1 MLEFSAPPSTN
12 SLYANIPGKGRVRTK
27 AYKAWIDA
35 AGWEIKAQARG
46 YRVPGKFALS
56 VWLPPGL
63 DLDNIKS
70 VADLLSPPTKT
81 KKHGLGITD
90 DDKHMDELHVY
101 RWPGPKCRIELKGIP
116 QPPPPAP
123 DEPPL
128 PLGLT

>member
-1 MLEFSAPPSTN
+1 MICFTAPPSTN
-12 SLYANIPGKGRVRTK
+12 SLYANVPGKGRVRTA
-27 AYKAWIDA
+27 AYKTWIKT
-35 AGWEIKAQARG
+35 AGWEIKAQPHCRI
-46 YRVPGKFALS
+46 PGKFEMS
-56 VWLPPGL
+56 IWLPPGI
-63 DLDNIKS
+63 DLDNCKAI
-70 VADLLSPPTKT
+70 ADLLGPG
-81 KKHGLGITD
+81 KHGLGITD